1 MAFMYSCAAHTWK
14 KQKNRSASPDDGFH
28 ERYLKLKEEIDRF
41 AAIEDK
47 KLEDP
52 YEQVI
57 RNQNISGIDSHLI
70 ASYFSV
76 FFELI
81 LFLAQQVNMG
91 YTVPKKFR
99 IFKHI
104 VI

>member
-47 KLEDP
+47 KLE
-52 YEQVI
+52 EI
-57 RNQNISGIDSHLI
+57 RMS
-70 ASYFSV
+70 
-76 FFELI
+76 
-81 LFLAQQVNMG
+81 
-91 YTVPKKFR
+91 K
-99 IFKHI
+99 
-104 VI
+104 